1 MAKNGT
7 LTMDGEDIFTKY
19 GVVVSDGGLASLVQ
33 WPQLKAVES
42 NDWFEE
48 DGLEA
53 DLSAPRLASRDVEIP
68 LSLVRG
74 NDILGLL
81 AMLGSKTFHEVYSPD
96 LGITY
101 RLRYVSC
108 GSVST
113 VGGEVGTASVT
124 MADDFPLWGFTRN
137 GLAPT
142 SAPTCGITVDGRD
155 LSAYGV
161 RVLQGTVDS
170 FRQAAESKTPM
181 TRDIATRDGLITDG
195 VTGGGLT
202 VEKGPSYD
210 NPAMRKKSR
219 DVTVKCLMSRMTAAA
234 FARNWMALLYDL
246 TRPEGRTVTVAALE
260 RSFRCYYS
268 SCSVD
273 RFYSATGGLWCEF
286 SVNLVITGY

>member
-7 LTMDGEDIFTKY
+7 LTIDGEDIFTKY
-19 GVVVSDGGLASLVQ
+19 GVVVSDGGLASLVR
-33 WPQLKAVES
+33 WPSLKEVES

-53 DLSAPRLASRDVEIP
+53 DLSAPRLASRDVEIQ

-96 LGITY
+96 LDMTF

-113 VGGEVGTASVT
+113 VNGDVGTASVT
-124 MADDFPLWGFTRN
+124 MADDFPLWNFTRS
-137 GLAPT
+137 GLAST
-142 SAPTCGITVDGRD
+142 SVPACEITIDGRD

-170 FRQAAESKTPM
+170 FRQAAESKTPL

-202 VEKGPSYD
+202 VEKGRSYD
-210 NPAMRKKSR
+210 NPAMRKRSR
-219 DVTVKCLMSRMTAAA
+219 SVTVKCLMSRMTAAA
-234 FARNWMALLYDL
+234 FAKNWRALLYDL

-268 SCSVD
+268 SCSVE

>member
-7 LTMDGEDIFTKY
+7 LTIDGEDIFTKY
-19 GVVVSDGGLASLVQ
+19 GVVVSDGGLASLVR
-33 WPQLKAVES
+33 WPSLKEVES

-96 LGITY
+96 LGMTF

-124 MADDFPLWGFTRN
+124 MADDFPLWNFTRN
-137 GLAPT
+137 GLAST
-142 SAPTCGITVDGRD
+142 SVQACGITIDGRD

-170 FRQAAESKTPM
+170 FRQAAESKTPL
-181 TRDIATRDGLITDG
+181 TRDIAARDGLITDG

-210 NPAMRKKSR
+210 NPAMRKRSR
-219 DVTVKCLMSRMTAAA
+219 SVTVKCFMSRMAAAA
-234 FARNWMALLYDL
+234 FAKNWRALLYDL

-268 SCSVD
+268 SCSVE

>member
-7 LTMDGEDIFTKY
+7 LTMDGEDIFEKY

-33 WPQLKAVES
+33 WPQLKAVDS

-268 SCSVD
+268 SCSVE

>member
-7 LTMDGEDIFTKY
+7 LTIDGEDIFTKY

-33 WPQLKAVES
+33 WPSLKEVES

-53 DLSAPRLASRDVEIP
+53 DLSAPRLASRDVEIR

-96 LGITY
+96 LGMTF

-113 VGGEVGTASVT
+113 VNGDVGTASVT
-124 MADDFPLWGFTRN
+124 MADDFPLWNFTRN
-137 GLAPT
+137 GLAST
-142 SAPTCGITVDGRD
+142 SVPARGITIDGRD

-170 FRQAAESKTPM
+170 FRQAAESKTPL
-181 TRDIATRDGLITDG
+181 TRDIAARDGLITDG

-210 NPAMRKKSR
+210 NPAMRKRSR
-219 DVTVKCLMSRMTAAA
+219 SVTVKCLMSRMTAAA
-234 FARNWMALLYDL
+234 FAKNWRALLYDL
-246 TRPEGRTVTVAALE
+246 TRPDGRTVTVAALE

-268 SCSVD
+268 SCSVE

>member
-7 LTMDGEDIFTKY
+7 LTIDGEDIFTKY

-33 WPQLKAVES
+33 WPSLKEVES

-81 AMLGSKTFHEVYSPD
+81 AMLGSRTFHEVYSPD
-96 LGITY
+96 LGMTF

-113 VGGEVGTASVT
+113 VNGDVGTASVT
-124 MADDFPLWGFTRN
+124 MADDFPLWNFTRN
-137 GLAPT
+137 GLAST
-142 SAPTCGITVDGRD
+142 SVPACGIIIDLRD

-170 FRQAAESKTPM
+170 FRQAAESKTPL
-181 TRDIATRDGLITDG
+181 TRDIAARDGLITDG

-210 NPAMRKKSR
+210 NPAMRKRSR
-219 DVTVKCLMSRMTAAA
+219 SVTVKCFMSRMTAAA
-234 FARNWMALLYDL
+234 FAKNWRALLYDL

-268 SCSVD
+268 SCSVE

>member
-7 LTMDGEDIFTKY
+7 LTIDGEDIFTKY

-33 WPQLKAVES
+33 WPSLKEVES

-53 DLSAPRLASRDVEIP
+53 DLSAPRLASRDVEIQ

-96 LGITY
+96 LGMTF

-113 VGGEVGTASVT
+113 VNGDVGTASVT

-137 GLAPT
+137 GLAST
-142 SAPTCGITVDGRD
+142 SVPACGITIDGRD
-155 LSAYGV
+155 LAAYGV

-170 FRQAAESKTPM
+170 FRQAAESKTPL

-210 NPAMRKKSR
+210 NPAMRKRSR
-219 DVTVKCLMSRMTAAA
+219 IVTVKCFMSRMAAAA
-234 FARNWMALLYDL
+234 FAKNWRALLYDL

-268 SCSVD
+268 SCSVE